1 MQKPVHPMLV
11 HFPIALLLT
20 SLLADAAYFFTAFE
34 ALRHAGWWTLAA
46 ASAGGL
52 LAVMAG
58 IFDMR
63 RASVAEA
70 VHERVHRHMWVGFA
84 LLVVICGLAAWRW
97 TFYDDTGKPLTMLY
111 LDTAFLAAVLAA
123 FQGWLGGELVF
134 THGVFV
140 GPAKK
145 AAAAAEP
152 AHTGDKPA
160 AGPHASH

>member
-34 ALRHAGWWTLAA
+34 ALRHAGWWMLAA

-63 RASVAEA
+63 RASLAEA
-70 VHERVHRHMWVGFA
+70 VHERVHCMCTAAPSPSWHAMATCCPSRLGFRPIRSTSA
-84 LLVVICGLAAWRW
+84 
-97 TFYDDTGKPLTMLY
+97 
-111 LDTAFLAAVLAA
+111 
-123 FQGWLGGELVF
+123 
-134 THGVFV
+134 
-140 GPAKK
+140 PAS
-145 AAAAAEP
+145 A
-152 AHTGDKPA
+152 TT
-160 AGPHASH
+160 